1 MKNKFL
7 LLILLGI
14 ILLTKN
20 ISAQTSS
27 TSYMTPGGVL
37 DSIFDNYGNKYALNS
52 ITADTT
58 TKIIGGQNYRQA
70 NLLCA
75 NAGYFNL
82 YFETGCGMDGSTTP
96 EVNRRNLIC
105 QLMTDISAF
114 VQPPNS
120 TVRVNIWVRNLSN
133 VPGIGTASVSTVLG
147 LASSFYNAPLSN
159 GYIGGIADNETWKT
173 INSGTDSYT
182 NVVSPAISGGLSSG
196 GVYFHGFMAFNFANP
211 SIMNNWHT
219 DLTQPTAS
227 GYYDLYSVALHEMT
241 HALGFA
247 SLIDYNGASKI
258 TPSNY
263 PYYSRYDLF
272 LKNQSGVPLITNT
285 GTCSLYDYNWN
296 SSLNANT
303 TLNPTY
309 SSCGTLP
316 STGHAD
322 NTTCSS
328 ALVYAGGSYTVPL
341 YTPNCFERSSS
352 LSHFEDQC
360 YPSGSPYGNNLYFTM
375 SDANGTGSTYMK
387 RYLKTEERSVLCDL
401 GYKVNTTYGNSFYS
415 ANSYNYGG
423 SSCPGLQIGGID
435 DGITSSGGYSFLGD
449 LNTAIPIS
457 GILSN
462 DFNASSYECLRVIYG
477 AGTFSST
484 SGTGTFSYTPTAIW
498 GGVTNMNLLSYVPVS
513 SSGHRGNITYIY
525 VFVNVPSTCNPKGCN
540 LVPNG
545 DFEQY
550 SSIPSGFSNIGNTCG
565 WQNATN
571 GSADY
576 FNTAATSSFVSVPC
590 NMFGYET
597 DRLGQNGYAGI
608 GVYAPGTGENI
619 FTSLSSPL
627 IPSTSYS
634 LSIDVSLAEGC
645 SYNVNKFQAYLSTTL
660 PVAPSLGAI
669 PITNPSMLFTSA
681 SDVTNYTGWTTLTFT
696 FTTGATS
703 GEKYLVLGN
712 LSPVTSNTN
721 TSAALGLFGC
731 SYNHPAITYYFVDNV
746 SLTTLHTATV
756 SVTAN
761 PSTICPLST
770 STLSTGSLP
779 NYIWT
784 PASSLSCTTCA
795 SPVASPTAST
805 TYNLMSIT
813 NGTCTSGQATVTVL
827 TPTIGVSGTT
837 YICAGQSIILT
848 ATGASSYTWST
859 GANTSTVSVSPPA
872 GNTTYTVSGL
882 VGSCIATNTITIT
895 AFFIHPTI
903 TISPATP
910 TLCIGSV
917 LTLTASG
924 ASTYT
929 WSSNAGSV
937 TTSTANVS
945 PTTTTGYSV
954 TGTSGY
960 CSTVKTI
967 TVTVP
972 TNTCTGTEPS
982 YTITSAGTFNP
993 TTGLIAHSM
1002 YINSGSYTITCADV
1016 RIAPTV
1022 SITVAASA
1030 TLTISS
1036 SWLHACASC
1045 NGSMWQGIV
1054 VQPGGTLNV
1063 NNYSIIE
1070 DAVQAIYTQTNTTS
1084 GTLTNWQINS
1094 SIFNKNGTNLYVD
1107 ANNANLSANSIYNT
1121 VFTCRN
1127 LTSHSVTS
1135 ATFTAVKSSI
1145 AAATPLVPG
1154 SNTPTVTLAGTRT
1167 ATHINLNA
1175 ATNGTISIG
1184 NSAQGNNIFDYADN
1198 GVFSALTPITVK
1210 NNSFL
1215 NFTGS
1220 DCNCYGSP
1228 NPVGVGIYVSGAS
1241 WEASPPNV
1249 IIGNATSSVNN
1260 AEKNYFTNCLQ
1271 GVNIYDCHQVYIN
1284 NNTFNNER
1292 TASTFTVAGGSATGE
1307 FAVIQTGFAIHSS
1320 TATTTEQ
1327 TTFYNNNVQN
1337 YATGYFLDFGKLY
1350 NTGGPISMNSNTIT
1364 AVGTST
1370 AYCNT
1375 GIFVQQSYP
1384 FGTVSGMP
1392 LTGFSVLSNSITNVN
1407 TSCIS
1412 ALNVN
1417 NSTGPGFLNIA
1428 QNTEL
1433 SVKANTYT
1441 VVQSPPVA
1449 AVSLSNCWWSRVS
1462 DNSKICCTA
1471 PATSTTIPSGQYA
1484 AGVYVYQSPRTSAN
1498 CNTVKNIGECFVWE
1512 STSPTYTLNSSSWQR
1527 NNVDY
1532 SRYGLVLRNTGVMGD
1547 QGNSSY
1553 PINNLWG
1560 TGTTAH
1566 FAGAQ
1571 TLADG
1576 SNPGLSPTSKLYES
1590 AASCTSKPCTN
1601 TVSLISGSVA
1611 YSSSTLLSASGLN
1624 SLICASDGGGGGGGG
1639 SGGRMAQAD
1648 TSGANDSLRTYF
1660 MSMLNSNSTLPA
1672 YNYET
1677 KWALHHHI
1685 QSLMPNI
1692 NAGTGIYANAKLFAA
1707 VDTKIA
1713 AENYSA
1719 AQSVLNTISPNNILE
1734 QNFMSVDQ
1742 VLIKLHSSALN
1753 SNDVST
1759 LQSVA
1764 VQCPL
1769 TGGSIVWRARA
1780 LLNSYYKTIL
1790 TYADACTGAAGNG
1803 SRLASTASIESPS
1816 NNQAVN
1822 VYPNPTN
1829 GKMTMDYDLISD
1841 AQLHI
1846 TDVTGKLIG
1855 TYKLNA
1861 TEKTIDIN
1869 MESLINGVYLYTV
1882 INEQGLVKTGR
1893 IVIIK

>member
-1 MKNKFL
+1 MLMAAGCLQAQIKPFTSPAGVMDTLFDKDGGKVLLKNLAADTNLFFTPKGDPNYRT
-7 LLILLGI
+7 LITCNTGYFKLYFNANSGM
-14 ILLTKN
+14 
-20 ISAQTSS
+20 AGSS
-27 TSYMTPGGVL
+27 TTE
-37 DSIFDNYGNKYALNS
+37 
-52 ITADTT
+52 TA
-58 TKIIGGQNYRQA
+58 
-70 NLLCA
+70 
-75 NAGYFNL
+75 
-82 YFETGCGMDGSTTP
+82 
-96 EVNRRNLIC
+96 RRNVIC
-105 QLMTDISAF
+105 QVFSDIAAFIPAPAGTKLANGTAYVNVLINDLGNMVSNPSTSGVAGVASAF
-114 VQPPNS
+114 FSMPSGNTTS
-120 TVRVNIWVRNLSN
+120 
-133 VPGIGTASVSTVLG
+133 
-147 LASSFYNAPLSN
+147 
-159 GYIGGIADNETWKT
+159 GIADNLIWQT
-173 INSGTDSYT
+173 INSGNDPYIGISSPLSISQNSVSY
-182 NVVSPAISGGLSSG
+182 
-196 GVYFHGFMAFNFANP
+196 YHGQIAFNFSNP
-211 SIMNNWHT
+211 SITSNWHT
-219 DLTQPTAS
+219 TLTTLAS
-227 GYYDLYSVALHEMT
+227 GTEIDLYTVALHEIT

-247 SLIDYNGASKI
+247 SLIDYNGTSRFG
-258 TPSNY
+258 TGY
-263 PYYSRYDLF
+263 QYYSRYDLF
-272 LKNQSGVPLITNT
+272 LKNQAGTPLLTNSGS
-285 GTCSLYDYNWN
+285 CSLYNFGWN
-296 SSLNANT
+296 SSLTALT
-303 TLNPTY
+303 TLSPNA
-309 SSCGTLP
+309 SSCGGTP
-316 STGHAD
+316 PTTAFTNS
-322 NTTCSS
+322 TTCST
-328 ALVYAGGSYTVPL
+328 AINYVGAYTTTPVYTQDCYLPG
-341 YTPNCFERSSS
+341 SS
-352 LSHFEDQC
+352 LSHFEDAC
-360 YPSGSPYGNNLYFTM
+360 YGPPYGSTNYFVMSALRNLGQSIRHWT
-375 SDANGTGSTYMK
+375 
-387 RYLKTEERSVLCDL
+387 TEEKNVLCDL
-401 GYKVNTTYGNSFYS
+401 GYKTNSTYGNNSTVY
-415 ANSYNYGG
+415 NSYMNYGSGCSG
-423 SSCPGLQIGGID
+423 SGIAGINDGLS
-435 DGITSSGGYSFLGD
+435 SSGSYSYFGAVSS
-449 LNTAIPIS
+449 AIAIS
-457 GILSN
+457 NILTN
-462 DFNASSYECLRVIYG
+462 DYGASSYECVQVVIG
-477 AGTFSST
+477 SGSLSST
-484 SGTGTFSYTPTAIW
+484 SGTGTFSYTPSTT
-498 GGVTNMNLLSYVPVS
+498 GVNILRYIPVS
-513 SSGHRGNITYIY
+513 SSGKRGNITYI
-525 VFVNVPSTCNPKGCN
+525 FVYSQNADNCTPSSCN
-540 LVPNG
+540 LVVNG

-550 SSIPSGFSNIGNTCG
+550 SAIPYGYVSDDLGNWVCG
-565 WQNATN
+565 WHDADGGT
-571 GSADY
+571 ADY
-576 FNTAATSSFVSVPC
+576 YNAASTSNYDKVPC
-590 NMFGYET
+590 NLQSGYEP
-597 DRLGQNGYAGI
+597 DNAGLSAYAGI
-608 GVYAPGTGENI
+608 GIDNTNWIENI
-619 FTSLSSPL
+619 YTALSTSLT
-627 IPSTSYS
+627 PSTSYR
-634 LSIDVSLAEGC
+634 LKFDASLAEGWSSLGC
-645 SYNVNKFQAYLSTTL
+645 QLQAYLTPTFVPATGNTTL
-660 PVAPSLGAI
+660 TVS
-669 PITNPSMLFTSA
+669 NPSMLFTSA
-681 SDVTNYTGWTTLTFT
+681 APLTNYNGWTTLTYT

-703 GEKYLVLGN
+703 GEKYLIIGN
-712 LSPVTSNTN
+712 LTGIANT
-721 TSAALGLFGC
+721 TLTPAAAALHGCNYSGL
-731 SYNHPAITYYFVDNV
+731 SSEAYYYIDNV
-746 SLTTLHTATV
+746 SLVPLNVLTPFYPPSPLCLNQPITLNNYVTIGGGVFSGSGITTSAGSYTFTPATV
-756 SVTAN
+756 GAGSYPIVYTYTN
-761 PSTICPLST
+761 
-770 STLSTGSLP
+770 TLG
-779 NYIWT
+779 
-784 PASSLSCTTCA
+784 C
-795 SPVASPTAST
+795 
-805 TYNLMSIT
+805 
-813 NGTCTSGQATVTVL
+813 QATVTA
-827 TPTIGVSGTT
+827 TITVANSNMGTIT
-837 YICAGQSIILT
+837 ASASPASICSPGSTTL
-848 ATGASSYTWST
+848 SST
-859 GANTSTVSVSPPA
+859 GGSTYSWTPSAGVTCPTCSTTAASPTVSTNFSV
-872 GNTTYTVSGL
+872 V
-882 VGSCIATNTITIT
+882 ATNTAGCYSTKTISVTVT
-895 AFFIHPTI
+895 ATPTV
-903 TISPATP
+903 TISPTTP
-910 TLCIGSV
+910 TLCIGSI

-924 ASTYT
+924 ASTYS
-929 WSSNAGSV
+929 WSANAGSV

-945 PTTTTGYSV
+945 PTTTTAYSV
-954 TGTSGY
+954 TGYNGS
-960 CSTVKTI
+960 CSSLATI
-967 TVTVP
+967 TVTIP